1 MNDWYLSPKERVLA
15 RLHTSERG
23 LTTHEAKIILDET
36 GENTL
41 KAGIFGTVPRSAGNY
56 PYGCRCD
63 LHDV

>member
-41 KAGIFGTVPRSAGNY
+41 KEQIQKKHGRYFWNSSKI
-56 PYGCRCD
+56 CW
-63 LHDV
+63 